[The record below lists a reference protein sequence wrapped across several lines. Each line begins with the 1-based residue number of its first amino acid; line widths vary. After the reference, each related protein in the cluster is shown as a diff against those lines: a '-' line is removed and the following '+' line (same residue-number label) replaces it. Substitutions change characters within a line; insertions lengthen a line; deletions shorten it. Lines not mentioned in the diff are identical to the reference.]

1 MKRGLLL
8 LLTGFALGAVT
19 VLLVP
24 GNLKSRLPKALGGSK
39 EVVSGRVV
47 AKKSGSDE
55 LLLTVETAGGALLA
69 TFTQRIREIDL
80 LVDEGDV
87 LTLRLARSEPFV
99 EDPIIEKVM
108 KSPLGTATTAEPG
121 APAEEPPA
129 TPSTVPAAV
138 GEDNTDG
145 RNELQEETK
154 KAEPEGGEG

>member
-1 MKRGLLL
+1 MKRGLFLL
-8 LLTGFALGAVT
+8 LIGFALGAVA

-24 GNLKSRLPKALGGSK
+24 GDLSSRLPKALGGSK
-39 EVVSGRVV
+39 EVVSGTVV
-47 AKKSGSDE
+47 AKQSGSDE

-87 LTLRLARSEPFV
+87 LTLRLARSGPFV

-108 KSPLGTATTAEPG
+108 KSPLGAATTAEPG
-121 APAEEPPA
+121 GPAEEPPA

-138 GEDNTDG
+138 GGNST
-145 RNELQEETK
+145 ELQEETK
-154 KAEPEGGEG
+154 KAEPEGSEG

>member
-8 LLTGFALGAVT
+8 LLAGFALGAVT

-24 GNLKSRLPKALGGSK
+24 GNLSSRLPRALGGSK
-39 EVVSGRVV
+39 EVVSGTVV
-47 AKKSGSDE
+47 AKKSGPDE

-121 APAEEPPA
+121 GPEEEPPA

-138 GEDNTDG
+138 EEDNTDG
-145 RNELQEETK
+145 RDELQEETT

>member
-1 MKRGLLL
+1 MKRGLFLL
-8 LLTGFALGAVT
+8 LIGFALGAVT
-19 VLLVP
+19 VLLLP
-24 GNLKSRLPKALGGSK
+24 GNLSSRLPKALGGSK
-39 EVVSGRVV
+39 EMVSGTVV

-69 TFTQRIREIDL
+69 TFNQRIREIDL
-80 LVDEGDV
+80 LVEEGDV

-108 KSPLGTATTAEPG
+108 KSPLGAATTAEPG
-121 APAEEPPA
+121 GPAEEPPA

>member
-1 MKRGLLL
+1 MKRGLFL
-8 LLTGFALGAVT
+8 LLTGFVLGAVT

-24 GNLKSRLPKALGGSK
+24 GGLSSSLPEALGGSK
-39 EVVSGRVV
+39 EVVSGTVM

-87 LTLRLARSEPFV
+87 ITLRLARSEPFV
-99 EDPIIEKVM
+99 EDPIIETVM

-121 APAEEPPA
+121 TPTEESPA

-138 GEDNTDG
+138 GEDSTDG
-145 RNELQEETK
+145 HNEFQEETK

>member
-8 LLTGFALGAVT
+8 LLAGFALGAVT

-24 GNLKSRLPKALGGSK
+24 GNLSSRLPKALGGSR
-39 EVVSGRVV
+39 EVVSGTVV

-99 EDPIIEKVM
+99 DDPIIEKVM
-108 KSPLGTATTAEPG
+108 KSPLGPATTAELG
-121 APAEEPPA
+121 GPAVEPPA
-129 TPSTVPAAV
+129 TPSVVPAGV
-138 GEDNTDG
+138 GEDSTDG
-145 RNELQEETK
+145 RNELPEETER
-154 KAEPEGGEG
+154 AEPEGGEG